1 MAGVERK
8 VQAVILRGP
17 GRLEVMDIPEP
28 PLGPGQVLV
37 RVQAC
42 GICGSDLRYLR
53 GENPWSQHTLGLRLP
68 SPPDMVLGHEFA
80 GEIVRVSDASLE
92 TRLGERVAVLAY
104 RGCGACFYCQRGQPN
119 LCADTAHIGHGAG
132 WGGAEYNPGGMAEL
146 CPVWSEMAYLLPSS
160 ISYDEATLLDGAAVA
175 VHAVTRAE
183 VAEGDWV
190 VVIGCGPIGLLALQ
204 VARARG
210 ARVVATDIASGPLA
224 LAAELGAEITVP
236 AEHGSIAEAVV
247 SATDGIGAAAVLNS
261 VGTPRSI
268 TDSMQLLRRG
278 GRQVLLALE
287 TGDVTLPLSTLAG
300 ERVLTVSANNTY
312 PEFPE
317 AMRLVT
323 AGAVQCRPLITHHF
337 PLHRAVEAFGVAE
350 RRSETGAI
358 KVVLHP

>member
-17 GRLEVMDIPEP
+17 GRLEVTDIPEP
-28 PLGPGQVLV
+28 PLGPGHVLV

-80 GEIVRVSDASLE
+80 GDIVRVSDASLE

-224 LAAELGAEITVP
+224 LAAELGAKITVP

-268 TDSMQLLRRG
+268 TDSMQLLRACPDRLGEQYLPRVPRSHAPGDRGRGAVPATDHPSLPTPPGSGGIWRG
-278 GRQVLLALE
+278 GAQVGDGRHQGRASPLTHVGGPISHSKPRA
-287 TGDVTLPLSTLAG
+287 TG
-300 ERVLTVSANNTY
+300 SAIC
-312 PEFPE
+312 
-317 AMRLVT
+317 A
-323 AGAVQCRPLITHHF
+323 
-337 PLHRAVEAFGVAE
+337 
-350 RRSETGAI
+350 
-358 KVVLHP
+358 